1 DEMPPAVTLL
11 EGIKGKVSKNT
22 RVLYE
27 PGVPPEDQDDDPE
40 AVDKAIRKAVNAAKK
55 ADVVIAAVGET
66 PYAEGE
72 GDTTT
77 AALPPSQAKLI
88 RALKDTGKDVVVVL
102 VAGRPLVMTET
113 IESVPAFLMAYLPG
127 TEGGSALAD
136 ILLGDV
142 SPSGKL
148 ASTWPERIGQLPTF
162 YNRQPGASYAP
173 LFPFG
178 YGLSYPS
185 FRYENFQVP
194 KSAKPKDTLRVSV
207 TVTNTGDR
215 AGDEIVQVYADRQY
229 QSVLSP
235 VERLVAF
242 QRISLKPGE
251 SKRVTLDIPVSRL
264 SVIPGDIQIGR

>member
-1 DEMPPAVTLL
+1 MM
-11 EGIKGKVSKNT
+11 
-22 RVLYE
+22 
-27 PGVPPEDQDDDPE
+27 
-40 AVDKAIRKAVNAAKK
+40 
-55 ADVVIAAVGET
+55 
-66 PYAEGE
+66 
-72 GDTTT
+72 
-77 AALPPSQAKLI
+77 
-88 RALKDTGKDVVVVL
+88 
-102 VAGRPLVMTET
+102 MTET
-113 IESVPAFLMAYLPG
+113 IETVPAFLMAYLPG

-136 ILLGDV
+136 ILFGDV

-148 ASTWPERIGQLPTF
+148 ASTWPKRIGQLPTF
-162 YNRQPGASYAP
+162 YNRQPGASYDP

-178 YGLSYPS
+178 YGLSYTS

-207 TVTNTGDR
+207 TVTNTGNR

-264 SVIPGDIQIGR
+264 AVIPGDILGTEKRVVEPGTYQLRVGDLTENLHHLEMKEGA